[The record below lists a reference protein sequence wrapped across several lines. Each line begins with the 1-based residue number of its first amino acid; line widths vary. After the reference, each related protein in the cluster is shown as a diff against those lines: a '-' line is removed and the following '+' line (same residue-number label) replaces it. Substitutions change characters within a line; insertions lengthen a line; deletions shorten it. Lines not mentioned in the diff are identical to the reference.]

1 MARYVVWDWNGT
13 LLDDLDCVLGV
24 TNELL
29 DEFSLPRLA
38 AVADYHAVF
47 RFPVSAYYADLGF
60 DTSPG
65 GNFEAASQRYIEL
78 YIAAARACRLH
89 RGATE
94 TLARLHDAGVG
105 QLVISASEQGNLRAQ
120 LAPFGLDA
128 WIDQALGLSDIYA
141 ASKQAVAQR
150 WLDGAG
156 LDPSDVLFVGDSE
169 HDFEIADALGA
180 RCVLFSGGHHA
191 RTHLESLGVP
201 VIDDLRDVPRFALAS

>member
-1 MARYVVWDWNGT
+1 VARYVVWDWNGT
-13 LLDDLDCVLGV
+13 LLDDLDCVLEV
-24 TNELL
+24 TNQLL
-29 DEFSLPRLA
+29 DEFCLPRLA
-38 AVADYHAVF
+38 AIADYHAVF

-65 GNFEAASQRYIEL
+65 GNFEAASHRYIEL
-78 YIAAARACRLH
+78 YIAAARGCRLH
-89 RGATE
+89 RGATD

-105 QLVISASEQGNLRAQ
+105 QLVISASEQRNLRAQ

-128 WIDQALGLSDIYA
+128 WIGQALGLSDIYA
-141 ASKQAVAQR
+141 VSKQAVAQR

-169 HDFEIADALGA
+169 HDFEIAEALGA

-191 RTHLESLGVP
+191 RAHLESLGVP
-201 VIDDLRDVPRFALAS
+201 VIDDLGDVPRFALVS